1 MSQKSDKSNIGY
13 EKLKSIQIDMND
25 SHSGVSSATSGTKV
39 SALDQLRNG
48 TKETLKY
55 ASLVTLTVQ
64 NAALSLTMRASRT
77 QNHLFISSTAV
88 IISEVIK
95 LLTCLVMVL
104 IDEGSVRKLVQSLRR
119 HIINEPKDTL
129 KVAVP
134 SIVYYIQNNLI
145 FLGATHLDAATSQV
159 TYQLKILTTALFSV
173 FVLKKRLYNHQWL
186 ALVILFIGVALVQLV
201 EITKKS
207 NTSSQEQNPLLGFTA
222 ILMACV
228 LSGFA
233 GVYFE
238 KILKSSSEVSLWI
251 RNIQLSAIA
260 IPFGLIQVFV
270 TDSQLVSEKGFFY
283 GYTLLTWI
291 VVLLQA
297 QGGLLVAVVVKYAD
311 NILKGFATSLSIIL
325 SCIVS
330 VYVFQFEVTLQFVLG
345 ASLVIGSIFLYSKQ
359 PGSTDSSVFKLSKS
373 LDKS

>member
-1 MSQKSDKSNIGY
+1 MDDDVDNYK
-13 EKLKSIQIDMND
+13 
-25 SHSGVSSATSGTKV
+25 TKEISV
-39 SALDQLRNG
+39 MDQLRNG

-64 NAALSLTMRASRT
+64 NAALTLTMRAART
-77 QNHLFISSTAV
+77 QEQLFISSTAV
-88 IISEVIK
+88 IISEAIK
-95 LLTCLVMVL
+95 LISCLIMVF
-104 IDEGSVRKLVQSLRR
+104 IDEEKSIKRLVQSIQRNIL
-119 HIINEPKDTL
+119 NEPKDTL

-134 SIVYYIQNNLI
+134 AIVYYVQNNLI
-145 FLGATHLDAATSQV
+145 YLGATHLDAATTQV
-159 TYQLKILTTALFSV
+159 TYQLKIITTALFSV
-173 FVLKKRLYNHQWL
+173 FVLKKRLYRNQWL

-201 EITKKS
+201 QINKS
-207 NTSSQEQNPLLGFTA
+207 SSKQSNQQNPLLGFTA

-238 KILKSSSEVSLWI
+238 KILKSSTEVSLWI

-260 IPFGLIQVFV
+260 VPFGLLQVFI

-283 GYTLLTWI
+283 GYTLLTWT

-330 VYVFQFEVTLQFVLG
+330 VYVFQFEVTLQFILG
-345 ASLVIGSIFLYSKQ
+345 AALVIGSIFLYSKQ
-359 PGSTDSSVFKLSKS
+359 PSSSDSSAFKLVKS
-373 LDKS
+373 LGKS